1 MLERS
6 LPTLCNLTVPPQNLN
21 SIINDYFGIT
31 FSLLQYQQTNVTLDI
46 LRDFFITTNLRDC
59 IPRIVAAIDNKTIE
73 VSLVIVII
81 IIVVVV
87 VVVIMLLLSC
97 YCCCCHV

>member
-6 LPTLCNLTVPPQNLN
+6 LPTLCNLTVPPQDLN

-46 LRDFFITTNLRDC
+46 LKDFFITTESFNLRDC
-59 IPRIVAAIDNKTIE
+59 IPRIVAAIDNRTIE

-87 VVVIMLLLSC
+87 VMLLLSC
-97 YCCCCHV
+97 CCCHG